1 MRKKTNIES
10 QKKKHIPV
18 VRISIGVFLIL
29 ILGVL
34 ALGYGYYHSKIELL
48 QRENDIIVQAPDDN
62 TNTSIVEEDT
72 PDDDATEKEMQDAI
86 ADLEEQAIIKAEG
99 EIFGDKD
106 IFNVLLI
113 GTDERT
119 PEFSTN
125 ARGDTCM
132 LLSINK
138 NSGNVKLVSFERGMG
153 VPILDGDYEGQ
164 YDWLTHTFRY
174 GGADLMMKEIRE
186 CFKVEVN
193 RYVRVNL
200 NTFEQGINA
209 IGGVDISLSQ
219 AEYDGISWVNNV
231 DSGQAEPIHVGVNH
245 LNGFSALQ
253 YARLRSI
260 DSDWRRIERQRT
272 VVQAAINQA
281 KSLNLIELDSM
292 LNTVLPLVQTN
303 LTEWEITSLLLL
315 APKYNST
322 MMQMTIPVKD
332 TYGGMTGMGGRSLY
346 AVDFQTN
353 SDILK
358 EFLYEINKP
367 VKGEN

>member
-1 MRKKTNIES
+1 MRNKNETVVEPKEKKR
-10 QKKKHIPV
+10 IPIV
-18 VRISIGVFLIL
+18 KIIICAVAIL
-29 ILGVL
+29 ILGSF

-48 QRENDIIVQAPDDN
+48 QREEDILVQDTNDDEDN
-62 TNTSIVEEDT
+62 AAID
-72 PDDDATEKEMQDAI
+72 EKMQNEI
-86 ADLEEQAIIKAEG
+86 ADLEEQDIIKAEG

-106 IFNVLLI
+106 VFNVLLI

-138 NSGNVKLVSFERGMG
+138 STGNVKLVSFERGIG
-153 VPILDGDYEGQ
+153 VPILVDEYGGQ

-174 GGADLMMKEIRE
+174 GGAELMMKEIRE

-200 NTFEQGINA
+200 NTFEKGINT
-209 IGGVDISLSQ
+209 IGGVDISLTQ
-219 AEYDGISWVNNV
+219 AECDGISWVNRV
-231 DSGQAEPIHVGVNH
+231 DSGQPEPIHVGVNH

-272 VVQAAINQA
+272 VVQAAVNQA
-281 KSLNLIELDSM
+281 KSLNLRELDNM
-292 LNTVLPLVQTN
+292 LNTVLPLIQTN
-303 LTEWEITSLLLL
+303 LTEWEITRLLLL

-322 MMQMTIPVKD
+322 MMQMTIPAD
-332 TYGGMTGMGGRSLY
+332 NTYGVMTGMGGRSLY
-346 AVDFQTN
+346 AVDFQKN
-353 SDILK
+353 ADILK
-358 EFLYEINKP
+358 EFLYE
-367 VKGEN
+367 ENTHLEGDS